1 MKNHTGMTMHDSI
14 QDFLAH
20 CKSRITETIME
31 AFSAFEQ
38 QSNDSLNAVSK
49 LAGERLKNFMK
60 GGKMIRGALVR
71 LGAELFS
78 THVPDACIDWAGAA
92 MEFFQ
97 AGLLIH
103 DDIMDRDTVRRG
115 STTIHW
121 QYVQDAMQHTIHEN
135 GYPDGE
141 RTGAVT
147 TLINSQGAQ
156 DYIHYGESAG
166 ICLGDFAFFLG
177 NYALQKSMSAVYEN
191 YTHVANSDDAPDNP
205 LAFTALELCNVGI
218 AQMLD
223 VQYGTAFF
231 ETDPS
236 IDDIITVYRY
246 KTGRYTFSLPL
257 SVGARLGGAPGHICR
272 TLETYGEQL
281 GIVFQL
287 KDDELGIFAPAEKL
301 GKVSGAD
308 IKENKKTVHR
318 KILFE
323 QPDLPDSIKELFGK
337 ENITCD
343 EIDAVREA
351 MRRYAV
357 DERVRAIM
365 AEYMERA
372 RLIRKIMNFK
382 DSNASRWLLQL
393 ENYSLVREF

>member
-1 MKNHTGMTMHDSI
+1 MEDSI
-14 QDFLAH
+14 QDFLAN
-20 CKSRITETIME
+20 CKARITEKITK
-31 AFSAFEQ
+31 AFAAFELKTY
-38 QSNDSLNAVSK
+38 DSFSPILKIAH
-49 LAGERLKNFMK
+49 ERLMRFMK

-78 THVPDACIDWAGAA
+78 LEVPDACIDWAGAA

-115 STTIHW
+115 AATIHW
-121 QYVQDAMQHTIHEN
+121 QYVEDAVCQRTHAQNEHTNFAE
-135 GYPDGE
+135 PDSLK
-141 RTGAVT
+141 
-147 TLINSQGAQ
+147 TLIHSDEVQE
-156 DYIHYGESAG
+156 YLHYGESQG

-177 NYALQKSMSAVYEN
+177 NYALQKSIASAYESSDNEANRSAVWIDS
-191 YTHVANSDDAPDNP
+191 A
-205 LAFTALELCNVGI
+205 AFTALELCKVGI

-223 VQYGTAFF
+223 VHYGTAWFKS
-231 ETDPS
+231 EPS

-257 SVGARLGGAPGHICR
+257 SVGARLGGASAEICQI
-272 TLETYGEQL
+272 LESYGEQL

-318 KILFE
+318 KLLFE
-323 QPDLPDSIKELFGK
+323 QPDLPDAVKNLFGK
-337 ENITCD
+337 DSIATHELET
-343 EIDAVREA
+343 VRDA
-351 MRRYAV
+351 MRRYGV
-357 DERVRAIM
+357 DESVKAIM
-365 AEYMERA
+365 EDYMHNAKKIRQTMKLKESRA
-372 RLIRKIMNFK
+372 
-382 DSNASRWLLQL
+382 NAWLVQL
-393 ENYSLVREF
+393 ENYSRMREF

>member
-1 MKNHTGMTMHDSI
+1 MEDSI
-14 QDFLAH
+14 QGFLAN
-20 CKSRITETIME
+20 CKARITEKITE
-31 AFSAFEQ
+31 AFSDFKLNT
-38 QSNDSLNAVSK
+38 SNSLHSASTI
-49 LAGERLKNFMK
+49 ACDRLTSFMK

-78 THVPDACIDWAGAA
+78 TDVPDDCIDWAGAA

-115 STTIHW
+115 AATVHW
-121 QYVQDAMQHTIHEN
+121 QYVQDAVNQNAHTGNVHADSEQADALKTFMNIE
-135 GYPDGE
+135 
-141 RTGAVT
+141 
-147 TLINSQGAQ
+147 GAQ
-156 DYIHYGESAG
+156 ECLHYGESQG

-177 NYALQKSMSAVYEN
+177 SYALQKSIASAC
-191 YTHVANSDDAPDNP
+191 ANRSSKADLSASLNDPV
-205 LAFTALELCNVGI
+205 AFTALELCKVGI

-223 VQYGTAFF
+223 VRYGTAFF
-231 ETDPS
+231 EKDPS
-236 IDDIITVYRY
+236 LDDIITVYRY

-257 SVGARLGGAPGHICR
+257 SVGARLGGASSHICQ

-318 KILFE
+318 KLLFE
-323 QPDLPDSIKELFGK
+323 QQDLPDSIKVLFGK
-337 ENITCD
+337 DSITSD
-343 EIDAVREA
+343 ELETVRDA
-351 MRRYAV
+351 MRRYGI
-357 DERVRAIM
+357 DESVRAIM
-365 AEYMERA
+365 ADYMNRA
-372 RLIRKIMNFK
+372 KQIRETMNLK
-382 DSNASRWLLQL
+382 NTKAKKWLVQL